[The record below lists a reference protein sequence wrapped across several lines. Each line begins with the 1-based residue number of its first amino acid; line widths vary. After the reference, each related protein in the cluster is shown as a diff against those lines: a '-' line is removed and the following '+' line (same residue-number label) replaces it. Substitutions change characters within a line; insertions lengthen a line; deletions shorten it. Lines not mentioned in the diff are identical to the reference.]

1 MKKIF
6 IFIAALLFVAT
17 AGTFGGRAN
26 AFAATAYPEDNYGAY
41 ILATGAISGGDGMTV
56 YYTEIGD
63 GNGVVT
69 FDLLSANSAGWFG
82 VVCGD
87 GSKLGKLADIKDYA
101 LFGKDVKTT
110 LDVGNIDFKFVSG
123 NTYRATFNAKEKKIS
138 LDFKEI
144 GADDAT
150 YVNVFTADATFASSN
165 TVGLAAFSDGTA
177 SSTAIIDNL
186 LISDLK
192 GRSYVS
198 NSFNGNATVKDGNMV
213 TLCTNPETGAK
224 LTSGVGTVALYKD
237 LLCTVRFMSE
247 NGEIVSE
254 QKVCLYGSA
263 TAPEVPEK
271 EGYVF
276 DGWSESLNGIRK
288 NTVIYPKYK
297 LAEEP
302 EQSDSDSSPS
312 GEASGNDTPG
322 SAQNKG
328 CGGVIAAPVWA
339 LGLFVAFVVLRKRRV
354 M

>member
-1 MKKIF
+1 M
-6 IFIAALLFVAT
+6 
-17 AGTFGGRAN
+17 
-26 AFAATAYPEDNYGAY
+26 
-41 ILATGAISGGDGMTV
+41 
-56 YYTEIGD
+56 
-63 GNGVVT
+63 
-69 FDLLSANSAGWFG
+69 
-82 VVCGD
+82 
-87 GSKLGKLADIKDYA
+87 
-101 LFGKDVKTT
+101 FGKDVKTT
-110 LDVGNIDFKFVSG
+110 LDLGDIDFKFVSG

-138 LDFKEI
+138 LDYKEI

-150 YVNVFTADATFASSN
+150 YVNAFTADATFASSN
-165 TVGLAAFSDGTA
+165 TVGLAAFSDGNA